1 MSTVTLTS
9 PSTDTDTDTDEPRG
23 RRAGEP
29 NHHLRTPKVSLFFPE
44 EPTPCQDAKRGSDWF
59 GEKRGERERAMKACG
74 ECPFRG
80 RCAYNAVG
88 AGATHGVWGGI
99 ELPGDRPMLLQTA
112 YARLLS
118 RFEERRAIEVGSAY
132 VAPLTDDG
140 HYRRRP
146 SAA

>member
-1 MSTVTLTS
+1 
-9 PSTDTDTDTDEPRG
+9 
-23 RRAGEP
+23 
-29 NHHLRTPKVSLFFPE
+29 
-44 EPTPCQDAKRGSDWF
+44 
-59 GEKRGERERAMKACG
+59 MKACG